1 MRIIPAIDI
10 INGKCVRLT
19 QGDFS
24 KMKVYKGDPL
34 DVAMEFQ
41 HADFEYLH
49 LIDLDGAKKGKV
61 VNWKIISELQEKTA
75 LLIDFGGGV
84 KSESDVEQLLELDIS
99 QINIGSM
106 AIKEPQTFID
116 WLHKYGADNFILG
129 ADVWDENIMIHGW
142 LESSDLRLFELVQN
156 YMDHGLKYLTCTDI
170 KADGMLSGPNFELYE
185 KLRTRFPTLK
195 ITASG
200 GISSLEDLDRLK
212 ALSIDGAIIGKAIY
226 EQKLKLEDLKSYQ

>member
-1 MRIIPAIDI
+1 MRIIPPIDI

-212 ALSIDGAIIGKAIY
+212 ALSIDGAIIGRAIY